1 MSKSPAWG
9 DASSVA
15 KVVDGSDATI
25 TKPFTDAFYG
35 QTKGA
40 AASGR
45 AQAGSGACVLEP
57 PDPTRFADIKARAG
71 GCVLQRLLDRSL

>member
-25 TKPFTDAFYG
+25 TKSFTDAFYG
-35 QTKGA
+35 LTKDA
-40 AASGR
+40 TASGR
-45 AQAGSGACVLEP
+45 AQTGSGACVLEP

-71 GCVLQRLLDRSL
+71 GCILHRLLDRSL